1 MVRAT
6 EEMAERRGQTP
17 GGRELRLGGQGRL
30 LREGDSSE
38 EARKRGGDAGEEGG
52 LMLTGADKGPLSR
65 HPHPVSSPWS

>member
-17 GGRELRLGGQGRL
+17 GGRELSLGGQGRL

-38 EARKRGGDAGEEGG
+38 EARKRGGDAG
-52 LMLTGADKGPLSR
+52 
-65 HPHPVSSPWS
+65 